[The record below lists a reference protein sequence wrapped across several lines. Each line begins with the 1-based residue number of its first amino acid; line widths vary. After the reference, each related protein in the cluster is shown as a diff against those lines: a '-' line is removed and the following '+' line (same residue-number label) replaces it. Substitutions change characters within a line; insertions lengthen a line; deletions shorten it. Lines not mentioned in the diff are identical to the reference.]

1 MLLVMKRV
9 KMTAVMQE
17 INWEPLQ
24 SLSLQWLAIITLT
37 VTLHS
42 CVILDTSR
50 EKPLKDWYSLK
61 NLFFCD
67 KQLIN
72 LCFCKDLKL

>member
-24 SLSLQWLAIITLT
+24 SLSLSWSAIITLT
-37 VTLHS
+37 VTLQS
-42 CVILDTSR
+42 CVILDTSW
-50 EKPLKDWYSLK
+50 EA
-61 NLFFCD
+61 F
-67 KQLIN
+67 
-72 LCFCKDLKL
+72 